1 MMTDPVADALTRI
14 RNALNIKREHVEMP
28 SSSLKVSIMAVL
40 KREGFIEGFTVID
53 TKPRATLRVDLKY
66 GPSGEDVISVINRT
80 SKPGRR
86 LYKAVAELAPVRS
99 GLGIC
104 VVSTPKGV
112 LSDRECRKEKVGGEV
127 LATVW

>member
-14 RNALNIKREHVEMP
+14 RNALNIKREHVDMP
-28 SSSLKVSIMAVL
+28 SSNLKVSIMEVL
-40 KREGFIEGFTVID
+40 KREGFIGGLTVID

-86 LYKAVAELAPVRS
+86 LYRGVAELAPVRS
-99 GLGIC
+99 GLGIS

-112 LSDRECRKEKVGGEV
+112 LSDRECRRDKVGGEV